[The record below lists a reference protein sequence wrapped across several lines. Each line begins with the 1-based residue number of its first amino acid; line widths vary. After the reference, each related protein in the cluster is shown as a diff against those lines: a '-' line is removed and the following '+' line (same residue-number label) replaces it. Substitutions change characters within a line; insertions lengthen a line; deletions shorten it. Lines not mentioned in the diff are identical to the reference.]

1 MTLKNGRFPYIIFIF
16 IINKSISHFP
26 EHFQCGIDVLERS
39 LAVIKNGFLEN
50 QDRNKIEE
58 KQLKDYCLNF
68 YCVEFAVDGPWEDA
82 WWAVE
87 FTGQE
92 LKKD

>member
-1 MTLKNGRFPYIIFIF
+1 MWDR
-16 IINKSISHFP
+16 
-26 EHFQCGIDVLERS
+26 CLERS

-50 QDRNKIEE
+50 QDRNKTEE

-87 FTGQE
+87 FTGQSLRKIE
-92 LKKD
+92 ENIDFSVIRV